1 MYYCKTGCFTE
12 IKKSLRPARA
22 QIGHSL
28 SCILLGFAVKSCGFF
43 MKVLVCLPSFFQ
55 PWSQKDKAER
65 LIFFFSPWLILRG
78 FSFCGSEILEADCY
92 RSTSIFWKHIR
103 CNSGVIFRIEIVARL
118 PLAYLEYC
126 EHIFPSLII
135 GGNSFS
141 QLA

>member
-1 MYYCKTGCFTE
+1 MLYRN
-12 IKKSLRPARA
+12 KKLPQTCESTDRA
-22 QIGHSL
+22 QSIMHLAGF
-28 SCILLGFAVKSCGFF
+28 CCKILWFF
-43 MKVLVCLPSFFQ
+43 MKVLVCLPSFFN
-55 PWSQKDKAER
+55 PEAKRIKQKDW
-65 LIFFFSPWLILRG
+65 FFFSPWLILRG

-126 EHIFPSLII
+126 ERIFPSLII